1 MAMSIVSVR
10 SVRHIGAAMALTGL
24 ASALNA
30 QSASRPTASDSA
42 VFRRA
47 AQMVNAGQAL
57 AARAVIDSVITAAKD
72 GSPMLIDGLY
82 WRAAFSDSP
91 EQARRDYL
99 RITVEFAQ
107 SPRAEWA
114 LLRLAQTEIARG
126 GRVAAKRY
134 LERLL
139 LDHPEGATRTH
150 AQFLIGRILL
160 EEGAVARGCASL
172 AEARQRAPA
181 SEIELVNQITYA
193 QRACGSTVMAAD
205 SVRLDSLRADS
216 VRADSVRLAMQRS
229 TAAGTWTVQL
239 AAYQV
244 LGDAERLRAKMTARG
259 YEVRVTAD
267 RPYRVRIGR
276 FATRAEAVAIV
287 AKLQALQITAIV
299 TEAEKP

>member
-1 MAMSIVSVR
+1 MAMSSMSVR
-10 SVRHIGAAMALTGL
+10 SLRHLGAAMALTGL
-24 ASALNA
+24 ASVLNA
-30 QSASRPTASDSA
+30 QSAFRPTASDSA
-42 VFRRA
+42 VFRRV

-72 GSPMLIDGLY
+72 GSPILPDGLY
-82 WRAAFSDSP
+82 WRAVFSDSP

-126 GRVAAKRY
+126 GRAAAKRY

-150 AQFLIGRILL
+150 AQFLIGRVLL

-172 AEARQRAPA
+172 AESKQLAAPT
-181 SEIELVNQITYA
+181 EIELLNQIAYA
-193 QRACGSTVMAAD
+193 QRGCGGSAIAAD

-216 VRADSVRLAMQRS
+216 ARAEVQRS
-229 TAAGTWTVQL
+229 AVAGHWTVQL

-244 LGDAERLRAKMTARG
+244 LGDAERLSAKMTARG
-259 YEVRVTAD
+259 YDVRVTAD

-287 AKLQALQITAIV
+287 EKLQALQITAIV